1 MFQSSPA
8 RGGGC
13 NELTPD
19 GDQRVRS
26 VSILT
31 RPWGRVQHIKAFS
44 RAVGLP
50 PDRFNPHP
58 PVGAG
63 ATSALVTDEPSSQ
76 YVSILTRPW
85 GRVQSWVGC
94 RSRWGCRGF
103 NPHPPVGAGATHF
116 TGLWG
121 RRQLGV
127 SILTRPWG
135 RVQREPSLFRDSGL
149 RVSILTRPWGRV
161 QRAGA
166 PHYGLMGGCF
176 NPHPPVR
183 AGATPA
189 TMYPLAPVCCFN
201 PHPPVGAGA
210 T

>member
-1 MFQSSPA
+1 MSRFQSSPA

-13 NELTPD
+13 NWTPASTH
-19 GDQRVRS
+19 GFARWFQSSPARGGGCKRGH
-26 VSILT
+26 
-31 RPWGRVQHIKAFS
+31 RH
-44 RAVGLP
+44 
-50 PDRFNPHP
+50 
-58 PVGAG
+58 
-63 ATSALVTDEPSSQ
+63 ALCAHCR
-76 YVSILTRPW
+76 VSILTRPW

-166 PHYGLMGGCF
+166 THYGLMGGCF